1 MVDRLLLEYLLPA
14 DTATAQVGIYS
25 ACYKVA
31 IFMSLFIQAFRY
43 GAEPFFFAQAQKTDA
58 KEKYALVMRY
68 FIAFTAFI
76 FLAIN
81 VQRFVLH

>member
-1 MVDRLLLEYLLPA
+1 MINYGFPLLIGGLAYVTNEMVDRLLLEYLLPA

-43 GAEPFFFAQAQKTDA
+43 GAEPFFFAQAQKKDA
-58 KEKYALVMRY
+58 TL
-68 FIAFTAFI
+68 
-76 FLAIN
+76 
-81 VQRFVLH
+81 